1 MPNPVKSAS
10 RNVGISGFPVSEKP
24 VYQDFRGSAKAKRIS
39 SAIVDLSY
47 LPGAKKC

>member
-1 MPNPVKSAS
+1 MD
-10 RNVGISGFPVSEKP
+10 SEKELTDSLED
-24 VYQDFRGSAKAKRIS
+24 QDFRGSAKAKRIS